1 MGRNNIPSCEEQFEV
16 YKVASLMQGNTVIIR
31 TFDIGGDKP
40 LDYIGLA
47 PEDNPFLGYRGI
59 RISLDRK
66 NLFKEQLKAILKA
79 SAFGNIKIMF
89 PMISTIGELIQAKEI
104 LFEAKEDLRKQEI
117 PFNEEIQAGIMIET
131 PAAAIMS
138 DLLSK
143 EADFFQYRYQRPDT
157 IYNGS

>member
-16 YKVASLMQGNTVIIR
+16 YKKVASLMQGNTVIIR

-66 NLFKEQLKAILKA
+66 NLFKEQLKAILKHRPL
-79 SAFGNIKIMF
+79 GIKIMF
-89 PMISTIGELIQAKEI
+89 PMISTIE
-104 LFEAKEDLRKQEI
+104 
-117 PFNEEIQAGIMIET
+117 
-131 PAAAIMS
+131 S
-138 DLLSK
+138 S
-143 EADFFQYRYQRPDT
+143 YRLKK
-157 IYNGS
+157 SF